1 MRKQLIVLLTL
12 SLLAIAVPA
21 ARAASSRERVFAG
34 FPGDRVFAAAVKA
47 ARDNYMVTRVD
58 PKNMTFVFHTDVTL
72 TNNFDWYASVVKTPG
87 GVKLVLNIPGQPEV
101 LASRMGERIAEQ
113 LFQGTEENLAKE
125 DIIECGVPG
134 PTHAGASFLCKNG

>member
-1 MRKQLIVLLTL
+1 MRRLLAVLLTL
-12 SLLAIAVPA
+12 SLLAIVVPV

-47 ARDNYMVTRVD
+47 ARENYMVTRVD
-58 PKNMTFVFHTDVTL
+58 PKNMTFVFHTDVTF

-87 GVKLVLNIPGQPEV
+87 GVKLVLNVPGQPEV

-125 DIIECGVPG
+125 DIIECGARR
-134 PTHAGASFLCKNG
+134 PTQGGSVLCKKG